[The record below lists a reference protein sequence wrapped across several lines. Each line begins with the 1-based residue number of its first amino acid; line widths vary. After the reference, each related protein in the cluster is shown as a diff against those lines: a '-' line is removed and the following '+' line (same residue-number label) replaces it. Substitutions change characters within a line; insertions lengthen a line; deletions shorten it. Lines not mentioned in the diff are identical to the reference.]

1 MSTSPSEITEQ
12 VQIAAVRLVEN
23 ALYVGLSDGREL
35 GVSLDGIAWP
45 DWLQKAT
52 EKQRAQWSIEPGGF
66 AVYWDD
72 LDDGIELTHLLSM
85 QLLI

>member
-12 VQIAAVRLVEN
+12 VQIAAVRFVEN

-35 GVSLDGIAWP
+35 GVSLDGIAWL

-52 EKQRAQWSIEPGGF
+52 EKQRAQRSIEPGGF